1 MLTAFDL
8 AIYLF
13 EMAMFAKHNSLLQL
27 TPSRLGKHSGVNVA
41 RHVHLPTRRRADLQ
55 RAVPTGTSIY
65 SRNKQHS
72 TFRLSSV
79 PHRNTYTTMAD
90 KLYISETPSE
100 VKVRVIV
107 HDDH

>member
-1 MLTAFDL
+1 
-8 AIYLF
+8 
-13 EMAMFAKHNSLLQL
+13 MFAKHTSLLQL
-27 TPSRLGKHSGVNVA
+27 TPSRLGKHSGVDVA
-41 RHVHLPTRRRADLQ
+41 RHVHLPTRRADLH

-72 TFRLSSV
+72 TFRLPSV
-79 PHRNTYTTMAD
+79 PHRNTYSTMAD

-107 HDDH
+107 HDDVELC